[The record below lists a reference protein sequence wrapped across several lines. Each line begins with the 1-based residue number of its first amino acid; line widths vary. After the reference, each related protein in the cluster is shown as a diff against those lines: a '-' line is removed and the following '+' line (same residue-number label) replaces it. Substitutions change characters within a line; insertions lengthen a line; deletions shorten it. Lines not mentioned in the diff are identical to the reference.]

1 MILLCRAHCRNLG
14 RFNEDALWQLHFS
27 FNMVE
32 TLNCTALSILW
43 VLTWKVLPIFF
54 FIAIAYCALM
64 RKSGF
69 RISCFNFLWSWI
81 IQLKTLTR
89 FLLQLLISWF
99 LGQTVKIQVTS
110 YRNIWIWRSKEL
122 FRLNLWFVHKLRAA
136 LFSTWK
142 MSKMIWVFKL
152 IYTSILFPYLKA
164 KNSTP
169 TPWLTQIRF
178 TRVSLTQ
185 LFKRFPFLT

>member
-110 YRNIWIWRSKEL
+110 HRNIWIWRSKEL
-122 FRLNLWFVHKLRAA
+122 FRLNLWFVHKLKAA
-136 LFSTWK
+136 
-142 MSKMIWVFKL
+142 
-152 IYTSILFPYLKA
+152 LFPYLKA

-178 TRVSLTQ
+178 TQISLTQ

>member
-1 MILLCRAHCRNLG
+1 MILLCSHNLG

-69 RISCFNFLWSWI
+69 IISCFNFLWSWI

-89 FLLQLLISWF
+89 FLLQLLISW
-99 LGQTVKIQVTS
+99 
-110 YRNIWIWRSKEL
+110 YIWIWRSKEL
-122 FRLNLWFVHKLRAA
+122 FHLNLWFVHKLKAA

-142 MSKMIWVFKL
+142 MSKMFWVF
-152 IYTSILFPYLKA
+152 YTSILFPYLKA

-178 TRVSLTQ
+178 TRVV
-185 LFKRFPFLT
+185 

>member
-1 MILLCRAHCRNLG
+1 MTASLFIQYGRNLELYCPVNIMSAYMKG
-14 RFNEDALWQLHFS
+14 FANIFLHCYCVLCINEKIRF
-27 FNMVE
+27 
-32 TLNCTALSILW
+32 
-43 VLTWKVLPIFF
+43 
-54 FIAIAYCALM
+54 Y
-64 RKSGF
+64 
-69 RISCFNFLWSWI
+69 NFMLQCLRSWI

-110 YRNIWIWRSKEL
+110 HRNIWIWRSKEL
-122 FRLNLWFVHKLRAA
+122 FRLNLWFVHKLKAA

-142 MSKMIWVFKL
+142 MSKMFWVF
-152 IYTSILFPYLKA
+152 YTSILFPYLKA

-169 TPWLTQIRF
+169 TPWLKQIRF
-178 TRVSLTQ
+178 TWISLTQ